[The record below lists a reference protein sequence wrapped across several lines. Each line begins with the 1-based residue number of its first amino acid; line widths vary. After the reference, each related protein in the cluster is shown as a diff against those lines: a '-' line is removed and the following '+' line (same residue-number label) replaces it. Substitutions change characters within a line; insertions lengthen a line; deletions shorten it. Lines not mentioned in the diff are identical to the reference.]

1 MPVTL
6 ESLKKSIGKK
16 NSNSMVFAWIAD
28 LERLSNNLDASLN
41 RVDGGLT
48 LYPDDSTAMVVRAK
62 ILLERKEF
70 EKCIEQCKNLIKKDP
85 CCMAA
90 YKLLGDAYDNQGD
103 VAKRNA
109 NYRTFHD
116 MDPLNEFWRDEY
128 DVIPDDSVDL
138 SDEFTMPAG
147 GDDSLAM
154 SLVDVKPDDVEPI
167 ESPTSDTFDFTL
179 DDDVPEEKNADLN
192 LEDDDIDDSSLFTKS
207 VEDNHVGDSEDDP
220 FATLAAMLPNN
231 ESADDSAVETLLT
244 SLDDV
249 MAGINAEES
258 TKENLSG
265 DESISG
271 SDVTSALEDMFGLE
285 DDLEVAETPSDNAGS
300 LTQEIPSSIEDS
312 AQSEQ
317 IQPAVSKP
325 ADEPMSVDS
334 AFASIF
340 GDDELPEETSSS
352 LPKQAMNDDLGGG
365 LFEKSAE
372 SDIFD
377 EDTKPVEEKNIADE
391 PMSVDSAFASIF
403 GDDELLEDKAE
414 PAKSEPAPSGIAEPA
429 SEPLSVDGA
438 FDSLFGKDELPLE
451 EGPSKVDDGLKLDD
465 ELKLDDGLKFGDDLK
480 LDDELP
486 EDKAEPA
493 KSEPAPSGIAEPASE
508 PLSVDGAFDSLFGKD
523 ELPLEEGPSKVD
535 DGLQLDDELKLD
547 DGLKLADE
555 LNLDDGLKFGDDL
568 KLNDDLML
576 DDEPSLALNDELNIE
591 GNEPLVT
598 EDVVEKVKS
607 VDVPTDPVITSP
619 MDFVLDD
626 LPEVKEQSSDFAK
639 EMGGAFASM
648 FGSDDDLSDVGL
660 EKIEKFET
668 PLSAN
673 PEELQ
678 SDLDKNFD
686 SLFGKDDAE
695 EPAVENP
702 VPLSA
707 PDLNSL
713 ESEVSS
719 AFKDLFNMEEND
731 EPMPSNSGVDFL
743 MSGDSDDEISAA
755 LIKNPEAPLEKN
767 LNDIDE
773 SLNTRTLA
781 EIYYDQ
787 GLYGKALDIYT
798 DLLQKEPENEE
809 ILKRFEEVEQ
819 MYRNKFGGKA

>member
-372 SDIFD
+372 SAIFD

-414 PAKSEPAPSGIAEPA
+414 PAKP
-429 SEPLSVDGA
+429 
-438 FDSLFGKDELPLE
+438 
-451 EGPSKVDDGLKLDD
+451 
-465 ELKLDDGLKFGDDLK
+465 
-480 LDDELP
+480 
-486 EDKAEPA
+486 
-493 KSEPAPSGIAEPASE
+493 EPAPSGIAEPASE

>member
-1 MPVTL
+1 
-6 ESLKKSIGKK
+6 
-16 NSNSMVFAWIAD
+16 
-28 LERLSNNLDASLN
+28 
-41 RVDGGLT
+41 
-48 LYPDDSTAMVVRAK
+48 
-62 ILLERKEF
+62 
-70 EKCIEQCKNLIKKDP
+70 
-85 CCMAA
+85 
-90 YKLLGDAYDNQGD
+90 
-103 VAKRNA
+103 
-109 NYRTFHD
+109 
-116 MDPLNEFWRDEY
+116 
-128 DVIPDDSVDL
+128 
-138 SDEFTMPAG
+138 
-147 GDDSLAM
+147 
-154 SLVDVKPDDVEPI
+154 
-167 ESPTSDTFDFTL
+167 
-179 DDDVPEEKNADLN
+179 
-192 LEDDDIDDSSLFTKS
+192 
-207 VEDNHVGDSEDDP
+207 
-220 FATLAAMLPNN
+220 
-231 ESADDSAVETLLT
+231 
-244 SLDDV
+244 
-249 MAGINAEES
+249 
-258 TKENLSG
+258 
-265 DESISG
+265 
-271 SDVTSALEDMFGLE
+271 
-285 DDLEVAETPSDNAGS
+285 
-300 LTQEIPSSIEDS
+300 
-312 AQSEQ
+312 
-317 IQPAVSKP
+317 
-325 ADEPMSVDS
+325 
-334 AFASIF
+334 
-340 GDDELPEETSSS
+340 
-352 LPKQAMNDDLGGG
+352 
-365 LFEKSAE
+365 
-372 SDIFD
+372 
-377 EDTKPVEEKNIADE
+377 
-391 PMSVDSAFASIF
+391 
-403 GDDELLEDKAE
+403 
-414 PAKSEPAPSGIAEPA
+414 
-429 SEPLSVDGA
+429 
-438 FDSLFGKDELPLE
+438 
-451 EGPSKVDDGLKLDD
+451 
-465 ELKLDDGLKFGDDLK
+465 
-480 LDDELP
+480 
-486 EDKAEPA
+486 
-493 KSEPAPSGIAEPASE
+493 
-508 PLSVDGAFDSLFGKD
+508 
-523 ELPLEEGPSKVD
+523 
-535 DGLQLDDELKLD
+535 
-547 DGLKLADE
+547 
-555 LNLDDGLKFGDDL
+555 LDDGLKFGDDL